1 MPPILLH
8 LGLLEMW
15 FDDETLK
22 YSIKNSISLP
32 QSMIKV
38 LSITLDKNKAQD
50 SLEYLKLG

>member
-22 YSIKNSISLP
+22 YSIKNSIPLP